1 MYMLMADILVTGI
14 EVKYNDAILDKMS
27 ETLQYL
33 IGVVTKSS
41 VIYLNNNLLIYS
53 TINRKFL

>member
-1 MYMLMADILVTGI
+1 MADILVTGI
-14 EVKYNDAILDKMS
+14 EVKYNDDLLDKTS